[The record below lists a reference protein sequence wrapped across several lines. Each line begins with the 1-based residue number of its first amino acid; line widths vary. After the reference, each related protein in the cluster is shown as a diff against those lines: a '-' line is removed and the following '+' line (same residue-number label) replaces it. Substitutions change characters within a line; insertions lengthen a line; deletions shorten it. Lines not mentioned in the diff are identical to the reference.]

1 MMYLNSTYKA
11 FVAETAAKILAGFCN
26 SPKSTGSFSFP
37 IDEKSYDSIC
47 EKAITIADTLAN
59 RLEMWWQEK
68 GDDTTVMFDVD
79 DSLTSRIEHE
89 LGNIGEKIGDLT
101 EEMERHHENLE
112 D

>member
-1 MMYLNSTYKA
+1 MMYLNSTYKP
-11 FVAETAAKILAGFCN
+11 FVAETSAKIMAGFCN

-47 EKAITIADTLAN
+47 EMAITISETLAN
-59 RLEMWWQEK
+59 RLEMWWQAK
-68 GDDTTVMFDVD
+68 GDGNTVMFDVD
-79 DSLTSRIEHE
+79 DSLTSRIEQE
-89 LGNIGEKIGDLT
+89 LGNIGEKISDLT

>member
-1 MMYLNSTYKA
+1 MYLNSTYKA
-11 FVAETAAKILAGFCN
+11 FVAETAAKILAGIYN
-26 SPKSTGSFSFP
+26 RPSAYVSSPFP

-47 EKAITIADTLAN
+47 EKAITIAETLAN

-79 DSLTSRIEHE
+79 DSLTSRIEQE
-89 LGNIGEKIGDLT
+89 LGNIGEKISDLT

>member
-1 MMYLNSTYKA
+1 MYLNSTYKA

-47 EKAITIADTLAN
+47 DKSITIAETLAD

>member
-1 MMYLNSTYKA
+1 MYLNSTYKA

-26 SPKSTGSFSFP
+26 NPKSTGSFSFP
-37 IDEKSYDSIC
+37 FDEKSYDSIC
-47 EKAITIADTLAN
+47 EMAITIAETLAD

-68 GDDTTVMFDVD
+68 GNDTTVMFDVD
-79 DSLTSRIEHE
+79 DSLTSRIEYE
-89 LGNIGEKIGDLT
+89 LSNIGEKIGDLT

>member
-1 MMYLNSTYKA
+1 MYLNSTYKA

-37 IDEKSYDSIC
+37 IDEKSYDGIC
-47 EKAITIADTLAN
+47 DKSITIAETLAD
-59 RLEMWWQEK
+59 RLEKWWQAK
-68 GDDTTVMFDVD
+68 GDGTTLMFDVD
-79 DSLTSRIEHE
+79 DSLTSRIEQE